1 MAQQHFNALEG
12 QQTMSFDASKYTKS
26 KWLHG
31 ADLTPGQNL
40 TLTINEAS
48 EHTFDDGSKR
58 PVVSF
63 LEIEQSLA
71 LNKTQTATL
80 IALFGANAGG
90 WAMQRVDLMAVP
102 SNYAGKPTIIVRAAV
117 PTFNGQQMGQLPAAA
132 PATTLVE
139 PAMTGGQGDDARRLW
154 ETQQA
159 PAAPHTASG
168 VTFR

>member
-1 MAQQHFNALEG
+1 
-12 QQTMSFDASKYTKS
+12 MSFDASKYTKS

-31 ADLTPGQNL
+31 SDLTAGQVL
-40 TLTINEAS
+40 TLTIRDAS

-63 LEIEQSLA
+63 LEVEQQLA
-71 LNKTQTATL
+71 LNKTQTSAL

-90 WAMQRVDLMAVP
+90 WQLQRVDLMAVP
-102 SNYAGKPTIIVRAAV
+102 SNYAGKPTIVIRAAAPTM
-117 PTFNGQQMGQLPAAA
+117 PTFNGQQMGQPAATPQPA

-139 PAMTGGQGDDARRLW
+139 PTLTGGQGDDARRLW
-154 ETQQA
+154 ESQQQ
-159 PAAPHTASG
+159 TASTMPQGAAG

>member
-1 MAQQHFNALEG
+1 
-12 QQTMSFDASKYTKS
+12 MSFDASKYTKS

-31 ADLTPGQNL
+31 ADLAAGQVL
-40 TLTINEAS
+40 TLTIREAS

-63 LEIEQSLA
+63 LEIEQMLA
-71 LNKTQTATL
+71 LNKTQTSAL

-90 WAMQRVDLMAVP
+90 WQLQRVELMSVP
-102 SNYAGKPTIIVRAAV
+102 SNYAGKPTIIVRAAAAPSM
-117 PTFNGQQMGQLPAAA
+117 PTFNGQQMGQPAAA

-139 PAMTGGQGDDARRLW
+139 PTLTGGQGDDARRLW
-154 ETQQA
+154 ESQQA
-159 PAAPHTASG
+159 PAAPTMPQSAAG